1 MGEAW
6 GQVLSFAFFLWITKA
21 TRNHLSYPQKKG
33 KTQDLTPFHFTFQ
46 GRSAGASSGMPRA
59 RHIRY
64 NSKRVNSSDPSA

>member
-1 MGEAW
+1 MG

-21 TRNHLSYPQKKG
+21 AHHHLSYPQKKG
-33 KTQDLTPFHFTFQ
+33 KTQDLTPFQ